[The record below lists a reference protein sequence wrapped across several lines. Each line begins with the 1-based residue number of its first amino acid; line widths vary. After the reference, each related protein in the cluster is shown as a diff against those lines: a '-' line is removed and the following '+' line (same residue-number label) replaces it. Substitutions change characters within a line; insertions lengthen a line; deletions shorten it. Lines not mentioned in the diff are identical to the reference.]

1 MNKIGFKIWN
11 NKSTTLA
18 LCSVKT
24 SSGVVSKMQPTPLAA
39 LRVKFML
46 FSLSALFIWGPVER
60 ALESIVSGT
69 IKLTNL
75 DNKIPSLT
83 FLKISFV
90 FGSIG
95 SLSLTS
101 GSLANNLLMILQ

>member
-11 NKSTTLA
+11 NKSITLA
-18 LCSVKT
+18 LDSVKT
-24 SSGVVSKMQPTPLAA
+24 SSVVASKIQPTPLAA
-39 LRVKFML
+39 LRVKFKL
-46 FSLSALFIWGPVER
+46 FSLSALFIPGPEAM
-60 ALESIVSGT
+60 ALESTVSGT

-75 DNKIPSLT
+75 DHIIPSLS
-83 FLKISFV
+83 FLKTSLV